1 MRVMRGEAQAGAD
14 GRRVDVVTGM
24 GCVTSWD
31 ARADAGERSRQ
42 GAQWRPGVRQRRG
55 WRVNARDRKTLLR
68 VRTQAR
74 VVRELGERLN
84 ALAPGALKS
93 VVPDGMPHARGG
105 VPSGLDVLTAKR
117 DSLMRI
123 VSRECELL
131 RKYDDAAR
139 KVLDRMR
146 PELYAFCVLYY
157 IGGLDLSEVAAAV
170 DRSERQCM
178 RYRREIEQ
186 EERET
191 VEDGA
196 QGRKMS

>member
-1 MRVMRGEAQAGAD
+1 
-14 GRRVDVVTGM
+14 
-24 GCVTSWD
+24 
-31 ARADAGERSRQ
+31 
-42 GAQWRPGVRQRRG
+42 
-55 WRVNARDRKTLLR
+55 
-68 VRTQAR
+68 
-74 VVRELGERLN
+74 
-84 ALAPGALKS
+84 
-93 VVPDGMPHARGG
+93 
-105 VPSGLDVLTAKR
+105 
-117 DSLMRI
+117 
-123 VSRECELL
+123 
-131 RKYDDAAR
+131 
-139 KVLDRMR
+139 MR